1 MHAKNYLCDGI
12 GAFQNTLRQ
21 YDREVWR
28 STHVVSD
35 TSLMA
40 SEVVWED
47 FNHMRGR
54 IVGPWLLDAASGA
67 PQYERLAEYLCE
79 SNRCD
84 PTDPNAGDHVA

>member
-1 MHAKNYLCDGI
+1 MRKIIYVMVVELSRTHFDNMIDV
-12 GAFQNTLRQ
+12 
-21 YDREVWR
+21 VWR

-47 FNHMRGR
+47 LNHMRGR

-67 PQYERLAEYLCE
+67 TQYERLAEYLCE